1 MLHLSTPEP
10 PHRAVSRC
18 EVGPAA
24 LSLKPQILATRDG
37 TGDPRAVDA
46 AFRDG
51 WGRPSDSALIFAATA
66 EGQLLGFIRL
76 DATAR
81 AIGETPRPVCI
92 EEIWVSEA
100 MRGRGL
106 GRLLLAYVLAVSEQ
120 NGWGALEAE
129 VPGDA
134 PAAARLFRDAGFTQA
149 RQTLRLGTPPET
161 TSGAAWLAHLWQTA
175 PPLPIY
181 AAGGGVLLLMAG
193 LLL

>member
-1 MLHLSTPEP
+1 MLHMSTPEP

-18 EVGPAA
+18 EVGPASLA
-24 LSLKPQILATRDG
+24 LKPQILAARDAG
-37 TGDPRAVDA
+37 ALDA

-51 WGRPSDSALIFAATA
+51 WGRPSDSPLIFAATA
-66 EGQLLGFIRL
+66 DGRLLGFIRL
-76 DATAR
+76 DAAAR
-81 AIGETPRPVCI
+81 ATGEAPRPVRI
-92 EEIWVSEA
+92 EDLWVAES

-134 PAAARLFRDAGFTQA
+134 PAAARLFRDAGFTQQ
-149 RQTLRLGTPPET
+149 RQTLRLGAPPGQMST
-161 TSGAAWLAHLWQTA
+161 AARLSHLWQTA

-181 AAGGGVLLLMAG
+181 AGGGGLLLLAG